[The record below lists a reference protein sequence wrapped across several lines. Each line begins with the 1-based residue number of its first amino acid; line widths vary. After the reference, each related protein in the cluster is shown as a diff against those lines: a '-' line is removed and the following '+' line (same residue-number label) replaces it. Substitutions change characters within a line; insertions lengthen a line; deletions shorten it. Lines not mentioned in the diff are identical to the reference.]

1 MFAVSIEGP
10 SAQRSVSI
18 AESVVSPRLRPG
30 PTASGDT
37 RYVISESDLDDTV
50 SFDAFYE
57 RHRNEIAASL
67 AFTLGGTSLAE
78 EAVDEAMARAYQRWD
93 EVAGY
98 ANPAGWVYRVGLNW
112 GRSWRRSMARRRRRE
127 RFVMQG
133 EYPAVSPMGAGVEL
147 MDALGQ
153 LSVDHRAVI
162 VLRYFNDWS
171 VKETAEAL
179 EIGEGTVK
187 SRSSRALEQLR
198 SALDDG
204 SGGVRP

>member
-1 MFAVSIEGP
+1 MYAVSE
-10 SAQRSVSI
+10 
-18 AESVVSPRLRPG
+18 PG
-30 PTASGDT
+30 PDST
-37 RYVISESDLDDTV
+37 I
-50 SFDAFYE
+50 SFDHFYE

-78 EAVDEAMARAYQRWD
+78 EAVDEAMARAYQRWN

-98 ANPAGWVYRVGLNW
+98 SNPAGWVYRVGLNW
-112 GRSWRRSMARRRRRE
+112 GRSWRRSMARRRKRE

-133 EYPAVSPMGAGVEL
+133 EHLASVSSVGAGVEL
-147 MDALGQ
+147 MEALNQ

-171 VKETAEAL
+171 VAETAEAL

-198 SALDDG
+198 SALGNDG
-204 SGGVRP
+204 SSGVRP